1 MITIYK
7 GKDEDTAI
15 IPLSFQLLN
24 GKQNINWATEIIK
37 NDAAAYKSNIIDDKL
52 KKQVDS
58 AINYIKFNTPS
69 VTANEYTISNDNN
82 LKSSLLENE
91 IDLYYIENFTYVL
104 DSDSYT
110 NYSTSDEKS
119 RGKDDYMFT
128 IIPNTIDVEVK
139 NE

>member
-24 GKQNINWATEIIK
+24 GKQNINWTTEIIK
-37 NDAAAYKSNIIDDKL
+37 NDAAAYKSNITDDKL

>member
-24 GKQNINWATEIIK
+24 NKQNINWATEIIK
-37 NDAAAYKSNIIDDKL
+37 NDAAAYKSNITDNKL
-52 KKQVDS
+52 KTQVDS
-58 AINYIKFNTPS
+58 AINHIKFNTPS
-69 VTANEYTISNDNN
+69 VTVNEYTISNDNN

-104 DSDSYT
+104 DDDSYT

-119 RGKDDYMFT
+119 RGNDDYMFT
-128 IIPNTIDVEVK
+128 IIPDTIDVEVK